1 MQQEPTNSSIYCLD
15 TEVEFTQFTS
25 LKPCHQSKTIS
36 LSENGTLNKAYSDG
50 MQEGYAVMHSITDL
64 QELADIQNSC
74 ESNQFLVYGKFAG
87 AKPGEQ
93 IPIGVKC
100 VAANSANL
108 GARSNAY
115 MLYPD
120 GASIMLFDI
129 DAKQGESAREK
140 LELLYKE
147 VPELTEADRIERE
160 SCSSFIRNNQ
170 NGDTI
175 TDVAGIHVY
184 FIATNA
190 QEIGAMAKLIE
201 QRLWLR
207 GHGKIVVCVNG
218 RPKEQT
224 LFDTSVFQ
232 PTREDFI
239 AKANVVE
246 PLVQAPIAS
255 RVIRSNK
262 RSLSLNAFEKLSEK
276 EVSIVNSLIEAAIE
290 KKSPEIE
297 AKKKEFQQ
305 KRLDACTDL
314 RKKKIL
320 KENLDKVSQNVLPE
334 DWILMI
340 YKGGFKPEP
349 VTVAEILAEPDRYEG
364 LKCAEPEDPDYKG
377 GAPRGQINAKRKV
390 PNVYS
395 YHSGTMFRLGTSEKL
410 SFFDWSEPVELEEN
424 DENEHLSFPIDS
436 LPEIMKNAVVEV
448 SHNNQV
454 STALAAMSALA
465 AASLS
470 CQRLCN
476 VSRAP
481 YVTKPSPISLYIM
494 VSAESGERKSSI
506 DALMNVPFYDFI
518 AEKSRDF
525 QNQLEQYKI
534 DHDVWSVEY
543 EASKSAYGNLIRSK
557 ANPTK
562 GKPAPSDHEIELARL
577 NQKAVLEKEPKAPK
591 AFKLITADFSSERLI
606 ELLALNKNIAVMTS
620 EGGRFFNC
628 YGLSR
633 EHIGKSLADIND
645 YWSGSPA
652 SSERK
657 VASSYFLDGSDR
669 LLIMVMAQPKVISQ
683 FVEGNDVSVNESGF
697 LARFLLATPPS
708 TMGTRFITDETAS
721 SNDCL
726 IRYQHVI
733 AKLIRA
739 TDELIRKEQD
749 AIVLYFSTE
758 GLESWVNFYNDI
770 ESRQLTEYAAINGFA
785 AKASEQCARL
795 ASIFHILENVD
806 RLPNLPTRISAE
818 NVRKASDLMKWFL
831 NEAQIMVGKKSNG
844 MSWRYSRAK
853 RSLDKIIEYCIR
865 NNTES
870 MPISKFS
877 SAIKVDKQE
886 YTRILEI
893 LECQNCVRVEH
904 AAIGKGINIW
914 INPKLIEKKKAELNA
929 KTVVL
934 PHVSFSKSSNTPQDE
949 ISNTVVL
956 QNTDNTEIVTV
967 QNVSV
972 NEAPPAEDCDW
983 LETKSLCDYLNTLN

>member
-1 MQQEPTNSSIYCLD
+1 MQQEQTKSNCYHLNGA
-15 TEVEFTQFTS
+15 VEFTEFTS
-25 LKPCHQSKTIS
+25 IRPCHQSKTIS
-36 LSENGTLNKAYSDG
+36 LSENGTLNKVYAGG
-50 MQEGYAVMHSITDL
+50 MQEGYAVLHSITDL
-64 QELADIQNSC
+64 QELADIQNGC
-74 ESNQFLVYGKFAG
+74 ENNQFLVYGKFAG

-93 IPIGVKC
+93 IPIGVKS
-100 VAANSANL
+100 VAANSASL
-108 GARSNAY
+108 GARSNNY

-120 GASIMLFDI
+120 GPSIMLFDI
-129 DAKQGESAREK
+129 DTKPGESATEK
-140 LELLYKE
+140 LEVLYRE
-147 VPELTEADRIERE
+147 IPELADADRIERE
-160 SCSSFIRNNQ
+160 SCSSFIRNSQ
-170 NGDTI
+170 TGETI
-175 TDVAGIHVY
+175 TDVSGIHVY
-184 FIATNA
+184 FIVTSAK
-190 QEIGAMAKLIE
+190 EIGEIAQLIE

-207 GHGKIVVCVNG
+207 GYGSIAVWDNG
-218 RPKEQT
+218 RPHEQT
-224 LFDTSVFQ
+224 LFDTSIFQ

-239 AKANVVE
+239 AKAKIIE
-246 PLVQAPIAS
+246 PLVQDPIVS
-255 RVIRSNK
+255 RVMRGNK
-262 RSLSLNAFEKLSEK
+262 RNLSLNAFEKLSEK

-305 KRLDACTDL
+305 KRLDVCTDL

-334 DWILMI
+334 DWILMV

-349 VTVAEILAEPDRYEG
+349 VTVTEILAEPDRYEG

-377 GAPRGQINAKRKV
+377 GAARGQINAKRKV

-395 YHSGTMFRLGTSEKL
+395 YHSGITFRLGTVEKQNVIAWG
-410 SFFDWSEPVELEEN
+410 DPVELEEN
-424 DENEHLSFPIDS
+424 DDENHLPFPIDS
-436 LPEIMKNAVVEV
+436 LPKIMKNAVIEV

-506 DALMNVPFYDFI
+506 DALMNAPFYDFI
-518 AEKSRDF
+518 AEKSKDF
-525 QNQLEQYKI
+525 QSQLEQYKI

-577 NQKAVLEKEPKAPK
+577 NQKAVLEREPKAPK

-628 YGLSR
+628 YGLGR

-657 VASSYFLDGSDR
+657 VASSYFLDGTDR
-669 LLIMVMAQPKVISQ
+669 LLIMVMAQPKVITQ

-708 TMGTRFITDETAS
+708 TMGTRFITAETAS
-721 SNDCL
+721 TNESL
-726 IRYQHVI
+726 IQYQQVI

-739 TDELIRKEQD
+739 TDELLRKEQD
-749 AIVLYFSTE
+749 AIVLNFSTE
-758 GLESWVNFYNDI
+758 GLEYWVNFYNDI
-770 ESRQLTEYAAINGFA
+770 ESKQLTEYASISGFA
-785 AKASEQCARL
+785 SKASEQCARL

-806 RLPNLPTRISAE
+806 RLPNLPTRISSE
-818 NVRKASDLMKWFL
+818 NVRKASELTKWFL
-831 NEAQIMVGKKSNG
+831 NEAQIMVGKKSND
-844 MSWRYSRAK
+844 MSWRYGRAT
-853 RSLDKIIEYCIR
+853 RSLNKIIEYCIS
-865 NNTES
+865 NNAEA

-877 SAIKVDKQE
+877 SAVKADKQE

-893 LECQNCVRVEH
+893 LECQNCVKVEH
-904 AAIGKGINIW
+904 AAVGKGINVW
-914 INPKLIEKKKAELNA
+914 INPKLIQKRKAELSS

-934 PHVSFSKSSNTPQDE
+934 PHVSFAKSSNTSQDE
-949 ISNTVVL
+949 TSDTVVHDPD
-956 QNTDNTEIVTV
+956 TTEVVTV
-967 QNVSV
+967 QNVYVS
-972 NEAPPAEDCDW
+972 EASHTEDCNW
-983 LETKSLCDYLNTLN
+983 LEAKSLSDYLNTLN